1 MNALANALV
10 NALVNAPNISGRL
23 CQEGLVGAGEYSGE
37 CSCECSGEYSG
48 ECSGECSGEYSGVEG
63 CTVNPSCLP
72 RL

>member
-1 MNALANALV
+1 M

-23 CQEGLVGAGEYSGE
+23 CQEGLVGEY
-37 CSCECSGEYSG
+37 SGEYSG
-48 ECSGECSGEYSGVEG
+48 ECSGECTGECAEVEC